1 MKVNRFDVVEL
12 NDGNKATILNF
23 QNNGYLVEVVG
34 HDGKSLGSKEITDN
48 DINKVIFCKLLKW
61 KNKFNRYFS
70 NQEKYLAFIFIIRLY
85 PIQQ

>member
-34 HDGKSLGSKEITDN
+34 HDGKSFPITITNAIRKE
-48 DINKVIFCKLLKW
+48 
-61 KNKFNRYFS
+61 KNRVTTFLFLRIS
-70 NQEKYLAFIFIIRLY
+70 
-85 PIQQ
+85 